1 MMTRILAAADEGVH
15 PDGLDKTTAAANK
28 VALRQLPPAALE

>member
-1 MMTRILAAADEGVH
+1 MPYIDRGVH
-15 PDGLDKTTAAANK
+15 PDGLDKTTADAKK

>member
-1 MMTRILAAADEGVH
+1 MTRTLAAADEGVH
-15 PDGLDKTTAAANK
+15 PTGLDKTDVAVKK

>member
-1 MMTRILAAADEGVH
+1 MMTRILAAADKGVH
-15 PDGLDKTTAAANK
+15 PDGLDKTTAAVKK

>member
-1 MMTRILAAADEGVH
+1 MPYIGRAPTASM
-15 PDGLDKTTAAANK
+15 LDKTTAAAKK